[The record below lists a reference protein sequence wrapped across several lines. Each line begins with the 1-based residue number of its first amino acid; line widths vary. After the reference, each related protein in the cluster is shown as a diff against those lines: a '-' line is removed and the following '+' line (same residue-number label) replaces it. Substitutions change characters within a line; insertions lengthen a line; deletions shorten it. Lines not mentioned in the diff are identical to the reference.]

1 MSDPRSLALG
11 LIAGL
16 AFFATGGCG
25 DSRRPTGEG
34 PSPTNRFPA
43 ENTASAQ
50 PNAPARP
57 PTNQEL
63 AVIAPL
69 TTGTKIS
76 DFDVV
81 EIRGVTEGGLDLV
94 VRKGAA
100 RIVLTVALLA
110 QGGPPPPASTDRYAI
125 FYSLRGAEPADG
137 ERVAK
142 ALAAVLEANKA
153 APPPPGMGAF
163 VPRPVSL

>member
-1 MSDPRSLALG
+1 MKKWLVL
-11 LIAGL
+11 L
-16 AFFATGGCG
+16 AFFAAACG

-34 PSPTNRFPA
+34 PSPTSRFPA
-43 ENTASAQ
+43 ETTTAGGESA
-50 PNAPARP
+50 PPRP
-57 PTNQEL
+57 PTKEEI

-69 TTGTKIS
+69 ATGSKLG

-81 EIRGVTEGGLDLV
+81 EIHGVTDGGIEIV
-94 VRKGAA
+94 TRKGAA

-110 QGGPPPPASTDRYAI
+110 QGGPAPPASTDRYAV
-125 FYSLRGAEPADG
+125 FYSLRGAEPTDG

-142 ALAAVLEANKA
+142 ALAAVLEANRST
-153 APPPPGMGAF
+153 PPPPGMSAF